1 MKKLIILPIIF
12 TLTFSIGQTLNKA
25 QQKKL
30 EFADIDFE
38 IGDYK
43 RALEAY
49 LELIE
54 VVKENGKI
62 QLNVGICYY
71 NLRINDKAIVY
82 LEKAKEIGE
91 IEAYF
96 HLAEAYHIEERLDEE
111 IELYQYYKN
120 YKGTINQTKE
130 TVDHY
135 ISQAEYAK
143 EMIDKLINVDI
154 ENFGSS
160 INTEFN
166 EYVPLI
172 YGEEDE
178 IIFTSRRPGS
188 TGGKIDHRGEYYE
201 DVYMSQKKYG
211 FWQQPEQLQGDVNT
225 ETHDAC
231 VGLSPDGQYLYIFR
245 TSENLIGGDLFRA
258 ERGENGWESLE
269 RLPDVINSDAIE
281 TSASITSDDRV
292 IYFSS
297 NRNGGFGG
305 MDIYKVV
312 KIPNGE
318 WSEAQNLGPTIN
330 TSYDEESPF
339 IHADG
344 KTLYFSSRGHTSM
357 GGYDVFKSTLQSNGL
372 WSEPANLGY
381 PVNSVANDLHF
392 VMSVDKQTGYYS
404 SAAKGGYGGQDIYRI
419 NFKLEAQLLSV
430 VKGGVKSN
438 DTTHLPIMATITL
451 IDNRTK
457 AIQGIY
463 KSNPTSGKFIM
474 VLSPE
479 SSYRAIVE
487 ADGYH
492 TLSTELYY
500 DAFLGLGSMIEEF
513 KLVPIQVASE

>member
-1 MKKLIILPIIF
+1 MKKLIILPLIF
-12 TLTFSIGQTLNKA
+12 TLSFSFSQTLNKT

-54 VVKENGKI
+54 VVKEDGKI
-62 QLNVGICYY
+62 QLNIGICYY
-71 NLRINDKAIVY
+71 NLRNNDKAIVY
-82 LEKAKEIGE
+82 LEKARDIGE

-96 HLAEAYHIEERLDEE
+96 HLANAYHIEERLDEE

-120 YKGTINQTKE
+120 YNGTTNQSKE
-130 TVDHY
+130 TVDQY

-143 EMIDKLINVDI
+143 EMIDKPINVDI

-201 DVYMSQKKYG
+201 DVYKCEKKYG

-245 TSENLIGGDLFRA
+245 TSENLIEGDLYRT

-297 NRNGGFGG
+297 SREGGYGG

-318 WSEAQNLGPTIN
+318 WSEAENLGPTIN
-330 TSYDEESPF
+330 TGHDEESPF

-344 KTLYFSSRGHTSM
+344 KTLYFSSRGHSSM
-357 GGYDVFKSTLQSNGL
+357 GGFDVFKSTLQASGL
-372 WSEPANLGY
+372 WSEPVNMGY
-381 PVNSVANDLHF
+381 PLNSVANDLHF

-404 SAAKGGYGGQDIYRI
+404 SAAKGGFGGQDIYKI

-438 DTTHLPIMATITL
+438 DTTHIPIMATITL

-463 KSNPTSGKFIM
+463 KSNPSTGKFIM

-500 DAFLGLGSMIEEF
+500 DAILGFGSMIEEF